1 MDRKI
6 TADLGAVRSNC
17 GPRASAAPA
26 SVRAVQT
33 MLQTSLAPRKA
44 DTAQNQESEGDDLM
58 LAMVEVRSR
67 AKRIGGTALNW
78 VKYR

>member
-6 TADLGAVRSNC
+6 TADVDAVGSDC

-26 SVRAVQT
+26 SAGAVQT
-33 MLQTSLAPRKA
+33 MLQTSPAPRNTR
-44 DTAQNQESEGDDLM
+44 TAQNQESEGDDLM
-58 LAMVEVRSR
+58 LAMVEARSR
-67 AKRIGGTALNW
+67 VKRREGTALNW